1 MSSTNKTTNY
11 DLSQYIGTDKPTYLG
26 DYNSDMNK
34 IDAQMKKNGDAVASA
49 MSTAGT
55 ANNNA
60 TLAKSQ
66 AETALKTATQAQNT
80 AETAQNTAS
89 TASQNATTA
98 LNTASGANNKANAAK
113 DAVDKNVWMTSGNIA
128 KSSYVSGNMVVKYN
142 PFLKSLV
149 FHSKLAIGGSDIPS
163 GTPFATI
170 PTNIMSLLDISS
182 ARTLDCVFVYVGSK
196 NDFVSYPPFKLD
208 VNGDISCNQNMF
220 KNQNIL
226 AQSFVPVDDW
236 S

>member
-60 TLAKSQ
+60 TQAKSQ

-98 LNTASGANNKANAAK
+98 LNTASAANNKANAAK
-113 DAVDKNVWMTSGNIA
+113 GEVDKNVWVTSGNIV
-128 KSSYVSGNMVVKYN
+128 KSAYASGNIIVKYN

-149 FHSKLAIGGSDIPS
+149 FHCKATIAGSDIPS

-170 PTNIMSLLDISS
+170 PGNIMSALDISS
-182 ARTLDCVFVYVGSK
+182 ARTLDAVFVYVSSG
-196 NDFVSYPPFKLD
+196 NNFVSYPTFKLD
-208 VNGDISCNQNMF
+208 VNGDISCNYTMF
-220 KNQNIL
+220 KNQNVL

>member
-1 MSSTNKTTNY
+1 MSSTNKTSNY

-60 TLAKSQ
+60 TQAKSQ

-98 LNTASGANNKANAAK
+98 LNTASAANNKANAAK
-113 DAVDKNVWMTSGNIA
+113 DAVDKNVWVTSGNIV
-128 KSSYVSGNMVVKYN
+128 KSAYMSGNIIVKYN
-142 PFLKSLV
+142 AFLKSLV
-149 FHSKLAIGGSDIPS
+149 FHCKTTVGGSDIPS

-170 PTNIMSLLDISS
+170 PGNIMSALDISS
-182 ARTLDCVFVYVGSK
+182 ARTLDAVFVYVGSK
-196 NDFVSYPPFKLD
+196 NDFVSYPTFKLD
-208 VNGDISCNQNMF
+208 VNGDISCNYSMYKSQTL
-220 KNQNIL
+220 L
-226 AQSFVPVDDW
+226 AQIFIPVDGW

>member
-60 TLAKSQ
+60 TQAKSR
-66 AETALKTATQAQNT
+66 AETALQTATQAQNT
-80 AETAQNTAS
+80 AETAQNTAL

-98 LNTASGANNKANAAK
+98 LNTASAANNKANAAK
-113 DAVDKNVWMTSGNIA
+113 DAVDKNVWVTSGNIV
-128 KSSYVSGNMVVKYN
+128 KSAYVSGNIVVKYN
-142 PFLKSLV
+142 AFLKSLV
-149 FHSKLAIGGSDIPS
+149 FHCKGTIGGSDIPS

-170 PTNIMSLLDISS
+170 PGNIMSALDISS
-182 ARTLDCVFVYVGSK
+182 ARTLDAVFVYVGSK
-196 NDFVSYPPFKLD
+196 NDFVSYPTFKLD
-208 VNGDISCNQNMF
+208 VNGDISCNYTMF
-220 KNQNIL
+220 KNQTIL
-226 AQSFVPVDDW
+226 AQTFVPVDDW

>member
-55 ANNNA
+55 ANSNA
-60 TLAKSQ
+60 TQAKSQ
-66 AETALKTATQAQNT
+66 AEIALKTATQAQNT

-98 LNTASGANNKANAAK
+98 LNTASAANNKANAAK
-113 DAVDKNVWMTSGNIA
+113 DAVDKNVWVTSGNIV
-128 KSSYVSGNMVVKYN
+128 KSAYMSGNIIVKYN
-142 PFLKSLV
+142 AFLKSLV
-149 FHSKLAIGGSDIPS
+149 FHCKATVGGSDIAS

-170 PTNIMSLLDISS
+170 PGNIMSALDISS
-182 ARTLDCVFVYVGSK
+182 ARTLDAVFVYVGSK
-196 NDFVSYPPFKLD
+196 NDFVSYPTFKLD
-208 VNGDISCNQNMF
+208 VNGDISCNYSMF

>member
-60 TLAKSQ
+60 TQAKSQ
-66 AETALKTATQAQNT
+66 AEIALKTATQAQNA

-98 LNTASGANNKANAAK
+98 LNTASAANNKANAAK
-113 DAVDKNVWMTSGNIA
+113 DAVDKNVWVTSGNIV
-128 KSSYVSGNMVVKYN
+128 KSAYMSGNIIVKYN
-142 PFLKSLV
+142 AFLKSLV
-149 FHSKLAIGGSDIPS
+149 FHSKATVGGSDIPS

-170 PTNIMSLLDISS
+170 PGNIMSLLDISS

-196 NDFVSYPPFKLD
+196 NDFVSYPTFKLD
-208 VNGDISCNQNMF
+208 VNGDISCNYSMY

>member
-60 TLAKSQ
+60 TQAKSQ

-98 LNTASGANNKANAAK
+98 LNTASAANNKANAAK
-113 DAVDKNVWMTSGNIA
+113 DAVDKNVWVTSGNIV
-128 KSSYVSGNMVVKYN
+128 KSAYVSGNIIVKYN
-142 PFLKSLV
+142 AFLKSLV
-149 FHSKLAIGGSDIPS
+149 FHCKATIGGSDIPS

-170 PTNIMSLLDISS
+170 PGNIMSALDISS
-182 ARTLDCVFVYVGSK
+182 ARTLDAVFVYVGSK
-196 NDFVSYPPFKLD
+196 NDFVSYPTFKLD
-208 VNGDISCNQNMF
+208 VNGDISCNYAMF

>member
-34 IDAQMKKNGDAVASA
+34 IDTQMKKNGDAVASA

-60 TLAKSQ
+60 TQAKSQ
-66 AETALKTATQAQNT
+66 AETALKTATQAQNA

-98 LNTASGANNKANAAK
+98 LNTASAANNKASAAK

-128 KSSYVSGNMVVKYN
+128 KSSYVSGNLVVKYN

-149 FHSKLAIGGSDIPS
+149 FNSKLVIGGSDIPS

-170 PTNIMSLLDISS
+170 PANIMSLLDISS
-182 ARTLDCVFVYVGSK
+182 ARTLDSVLTYVGSK

-208 VNGDISCNQNMF
+208 VNGDISCTLNMF

-226 AQSFVPVDDW
+226 GQTFVPVDDW

>member
-34 IDAQMKKNGDAVASA
+34 IDTQMKKNGDAVASA

-60 TLAKSQ
+60 TQAKSK

-98 LNTASGANNKANAAK
+98 LNTASAANNKANAAK
-113 DAVDKNVWMTSGNIA
+113 DAVDKNVWVTSGNIL
-128 KSSYVSGNMVVKYN
+128 KSAYMSGNIVVKYN
-142 PFLKSLV
+142 AFLKSLV
-149 FHSKLAIGGSDIPS
+149 FHCKATVGGSDIPS

-170 PTNIMSLLDISS
+170 SGNIMSELDISS
-182 ARTLDCVFVYVGSK
+182 ARTLDAVFIYVGSK
-196 NDFVSYPPFKLD
+196 NDFVSYPTFKLE
-208 VNGDISCNQNMF
+208 VNGDISCNYTMY
-220 KNQNIL
+220 KNQNLL

>member
-34 IDAQMKKNGDAVASA
+34 IDAQMKKNADATASA
-49 MSTAGT
+49 MSIAGT
-55 ANNNA
+55 ANSNA
-60 TLAKSQ
+60 TQAKSQ
-66 AETALKTATQAQNT
+66 AEAALKTGTQAQNT
-80 AETAQNTAS
+80 AENAQNTAS

-98 LNTASGANNKANAAK
+98 LNTASAANDKANTAK
-113 DAVDKNVWMTSGNIA
+113 DAVDKNVWVTSGNIV
-128 KSSYVSGNMVVKYN
+128 KSAYVSGNIIVKYN
-142 PFLKSLV
+142 AFLKSLV
-149 FHSKLAIGGSDIPS
+149 FHCKATIGGSDVPS

-170 PTNIMSLLDISS
+170 PANIMSMLDISS
-182 ARTLDCVFVYVGSK
+182 ARTLDAVFVYVGAK

-208 VNGDISCNQNMF
+208 VNGDITCNLNMF

>member
-60 TLAKSQ
+60 TQAKSQ
-66 AETALKTATQAQNT
+66 AEIALKTATQAQNT

-98 LNTASGANNKANAAK
+98 LNTASAANNKANAAK
-113 DAVDKNVWMTSGNIA
+113 DAVDKNVWMTSGNIL
-128 KSSYVSGNMVVKYN
+128 KSAYMSGNIIVKYN
-142 PFLKSLV
+142 AFLKSLV
-149 FHSKLAIGGSDIPS
+149 FHCMATVGGSDIPA

-170 PTNIMSLLDISS
+170 SSNIMSVLGISS
-182 ARTLDCVFVYVGSK
+182 ARTLDAVFVYVGSK
-196 NDFVSYPPFKLD
+196 NDFVSYPRYKLD
-208 VNGDISCNQNMF
+208 VNGDISCNDTMF
-220 KNQNIL
+220 KNQNVL

-236 S
+236 T

>member
-34 IDAQMKKNGDAVASA
+34 IDAQMKKNADAVASA
-49 MSTAGT
+49 MSIAGT
-55 ANNNA
+55 ANSNA
-60 TLAKSQ
+60 TQAKSQ
-66 AETALKTATQAQNT
+66 AEAALKTGTQAQNT
-80 AETAQNTAS
+80 AENAQNTAS

-98 LNTASGANNKANAAK
+98 LNTASAANDKANTAK
-113 DAVDKNVWMTSGNIA
+113 DAVDKNVWVTSGNIV
-128 KSSYVSGNMVVKYN
+128 KSAYVSGNIIVKYN
-142 PFLKSLV
+142 AFLKSLV
-149 FHSKLAIGGSDIPS
+149 FHCKATVGGSDIPT

-170 PTNIMSLLDISS
+170 PGNIMSALDISS
-182 ARTLDCVFVYVGSK
+182 ARTLDAVFVYVGSS
-196 NDFVSYPPFKLD
+196 NNFVSYPTFKLD
-208 VNGDISCNQNMF
+208 VNGDISCNYSMF

>member
-55 ANNNA
+55 ANSNA
-60 TLAKSQ
+60 TQAKSQ
-66 AETALKTATQAQNT
+66 AETALKTATQAQNA

-98 LNTASGANNKANAAK
+98 LNTASAANNKANAAK
-113 DAVDKNVWMTSGNIA
+113 DAVDKNVWVTSGNIV
-128 KSSYVSGNMVVKYN
+128 KSAYMSGNIIVKYN
-142 PFLKSLV
+142 AFLKSLV
-149 FHSKLAIGGSDIPS
+149 FHCKATVGGSDIPS

-170 PTNIMSLLDISS
+170 PGNIMSTLDISS
-182 ARTLDCVFVYVGSK
+182 ARTLDAVFVYVGSK
-196 NDFVSYPPFKLD
+196 NDFVSYPTFKLD
-208 VNGDISCNQNMF
+208 VNGDISCNYSMF

>member
-60 TLAKSQ
+60 TQAKSQ

-98 LNTASGANNKANAAK
+98 LNTASAANNKANAAK
-113 DAVDKNVWMTSGNIA
+113 DAVDKNVWVTSGNIV
-128 KSSYVSGNMVVKYN
+128 KSAYMSGNIIVKYN
-142 PFLKSLV
+142 AFLKALV
-149 FHSKLAIGGSDIPS
+149 FHSKVTIGGSDIPS

-170 PTNIMSLLDISS
+170 PANIMSILDISS
-182 ARTLDCVFVYVGSK
+182 ARTLDAVFAYVGSK

-208 VNGDISCNQNMF
+208 VNGDISCNLNMF

>member
-1 MSSTNKTTNY
+1 
-11 DLSQYIGTDKPTYLG
+11 
-26 DYNSDMNK
+26 MNK

-55 ANNNA
+55 ANSNA
-60 TLAKSQ
+60 TQAKSQ

-98 LNTASGANNKANAAK
+98 LNTASTANNKANAAK
-113 DAVDKNVWMTSGNIA
+113 DAVDKNIWVTSGNIV
-128 KSSYVSGNMVVKYN
+128 KSAYMTGNIVVKYN
-142 PFLKSLV
+142 AFLKSLV
-149 FHSKLAIGGSDIPS
+149 FHCKATIGGSDIPS

-170 PTNIMSLLDISS
+170 SSNIMSALDISS
-182 ARTLDCVFVYVGSK
+182 ARTLDCVFVYVGS
-196 NDFVSYPPFKLD
+196 NNNFVSYPTFKLD
-208 VNGDISCNQNMF
+208 VNGDISCNYSMF